1 MFGINRTV
9 SQLVYHSTSHMQL
22 RLMAKEIL
30 NYVEP
35 GNTRNDVSARQSIRL
50 CNQFLSFIIFPP
62 KKHSYLFESLYRVS
76 GMIQYV
82 F

>member
-9 SQLVYHSTSHMQL
+9 SQYFYHSTSHMQL
-22 RLMAKEIL
+22 RRMASEIL

-50 CNQFLSFIIFPP
+50 CNQFASFIIFSP
-62 KKHSYLFESLYRVS
+62 KRHSYLFDSLYCVS
-76 GMIQYV
+76 GL
-82 F
+82 

>member
-1 MFGINRTV
+1 MINRTV
-9 SQLVYHSTSHMQL
+9 NKDFYHSTLHVQL
-22 RLMAKEIL
+22 RRMASEIL
-30 NYVEP
+30 NFVEP

-62 KKHSYLFESLYRVS
+62 NKHSYLFESLYCVS
-76 GMIQYV
+76 GMI